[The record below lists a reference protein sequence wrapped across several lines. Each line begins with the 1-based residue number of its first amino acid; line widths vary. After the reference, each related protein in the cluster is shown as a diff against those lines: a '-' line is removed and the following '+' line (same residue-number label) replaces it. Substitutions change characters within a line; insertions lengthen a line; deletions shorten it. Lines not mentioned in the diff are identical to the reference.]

1 MAKEAGLESPMQAAS
16 ILKLFE
22 RYEIINKGFEGEAEE
37 GFRGK

>member
-22 RYEIINKGFEGEAEE
+22 RYEIINKGFEGEVEE